1 MLMMSRFVSRSFE
14 GVCSF
19 WSTLYYN
26 VYLYVGMEKLSGFG
40 SMGWWMVTG
49 WFELKM
55 MMYGKQ

>member
-19 WSTLYYN
+19 WSSLYYN
-26 VYLYVGMEKLSGFG
+26 VYLYVGMEKPRGFG
-40 SMGWWMVTG
+40 RWVWWMVNG
-49 WFELKM
+49 WLELK